1 MDTELLL
8 CGMFLLLL
16 VRFGGSGILGHHLY
30 KKYKKAKDNWH
41 YITSTKVGM
50 GRDRMAFEFFR
61 IMVLLACSIYILIN
75 IHHIDLGTIVSLLA
89 FLIII
94 DFYNKVNP
102 TLGDIEIY
110 KEGVITL
117 KSFLNYHLVLPWKFF
132 KGYKVEVS
140 NKNIKHVIL
149 IPKSKLLFNIHLIDE
164 DGKIEETLRK
174 YFKH

>member
-75 IHHIDLGTIVSLLA
+75 IHHIDLEIIVSLLA
-89 FLIII
+89 F
-94 DFYNKVNP
+94 
-102 TLGDIEIY
+102 
-110 KEGVITL
+110 
-117 KSFLNYHLVLPWKFF
+117 
-132 KGYKVEVS
+132 
-140 NKNIKHVIL
+140 
-149 IPKSKLLFNIHLIDE
+149 
-164 DGKIEETLRK
+164 
-174 YFKH
+174 